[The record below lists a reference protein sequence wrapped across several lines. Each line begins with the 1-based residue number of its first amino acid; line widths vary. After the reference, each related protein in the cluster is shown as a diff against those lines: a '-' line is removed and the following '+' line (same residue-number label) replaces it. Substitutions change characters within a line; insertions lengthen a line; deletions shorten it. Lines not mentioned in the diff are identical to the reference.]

1 MDIQL
6 WKKRKKELHLT
17 HDQLAEKS
25 GASRRTIAGIF
36 SGDPTYQSPTLNTI
50 ESIERA
56 LGLNQPQTK
65 KGPVLEDEIE
75 LNDIYPI
82 KIIGEVTAGVP
93 IEEQENIEGV
103 VYISYRPPEEYFSVR
118 VHGDSMKGIGLLDRD
133 VLIVHKQE
141 TVENGE
147 ICVAMVNGKQTVKRF
162 RQYGS
167 NFFLMPENPDYDPIP
182 LNPGDD
188 VIFLGKVVEWRHIL

>member
-1 MDIQL
+1 MNLEL
-6 WKKRKKELHLT
+6 WKRRKKELHLT

-25 GASRRTIAGIF
+25 GISRRTIARIF
-36 SGDPTYQSPTLNTI
+36 AGKPDMPSPTLNTI

-56 LGLNQPQTK
+56 LGLNQPRTK
-65 KGPVLEDEIE
+65 KAPLLEDEIE

-182 LNPGDD
+182 LNPGDN

>member
-1 MDIQL
+1 MDL
-6 WKKRKKELHLT
+6 EKWKRIKKEKKLT
-17 HDQLAEKS
+17 FDALAEKS
-25 GASRRTIAGIF
+25 NIPKRTLEDIF
-36 SGDPTYQSPTLNTI
+36 SGRTVEPRITTV
-50 ESIERA
+50 EAIERA

-65 KGPVLEDEIE
+65 KNPVIKDEVE

-82 KIIGEVTAGVP
+82 KIIGEVVAGIP

-141 TVENGE
+141 TVESGE

-162 RQYGS
+162 RQYGA

-188 VIFLGKVVEWRHIL
+188 VVILGKVVEWRHIL

>member
-25 GASRRTIAGIF
+25 GVSRRTIAGIF

-56 LGLNQPQTK
+56 LGLNRPQIK
-65 KGPVLEDEIE
+65 KAPVLEDEVE

-93 IEEQENIEGV
+93 IEEQENIEGL

-147 ICVAMVNGKQTVKRF
+147 ICVAMVNGKQNGQALPPVWLELLPHA
-162 RQYGS
+162 G
-167 NFFLMPENPDYDPIP
+167 E
-182 LNPGDD
+182 PG
-188 VIFLGKVVEWRHIL
+188 L

>member
-25 GASRRTIAGIF
+25 GVSRRTIAGIF

-56 LGLNQPQTK
+56 LGLNQPRTK
-65 KGPVLEDEIE
+65 KAPLLEDEIE

-182 LNPGDD
+182 LNPGDN

>member
-1 MDIQL
+1 MDLEL

-25 GASRRTIAGIF
+25 GISRRTIARIF
-36 SGDPTYQSPTLNTI
+36 SGNPDTPSPTLNTV
-50 ESIERA
+50 EAIERA

-65 KGPVLEDEIE
+65 KDPVIQDEVE
-75 LNDIYPI
+75 LHDYYP
-82 KIIGEVTAGVP
+82 KFIIGEVVAGVP

-103 VYISYRPPEEYFSVR
+103 IYISYRPPEEYFCVR
-118 VHGDSMKGIGLLDRD
+118 VHGDSMKNIGLLDRD
-133 VLIVHKQE
+133 VLVVHKQE
-141 TVENGE
+141 IVENGE

-162 RQYGS
+162 KQYGT
-167 NFFLMPENPDYDPIP
+167 NFFLMPENPDYEPIA

-188 VIFLGKVVEWRHIL
+188 VVILGKVVEWRHIL

>member
-25 GASRRTIAGIF
+25 GVSRRTIAGIF

-56 LGLNQPQTK
+56 LGLNQPRTK
-65 KGPVLEDEIE
+65 KAPLLEDEIE

>member
-1 MDIQL
+1 MNLEQ

-25 GASRRTIAGIF
+25 GISRRTIARIF
-36 SGDPTYQSPTLNTI
+36 AGGPDMPSPTLNTV
-50 ESIERA
+50 EAIERA

-65 KGPVLEDEIE
+65 KDPVLEDEVE

-82 KIIGEVTAGVP
+82 KIIGEVVAGIP

-133 VLIVHKQE
+133 VLIVHKQG
-141 TVENGE
+141 TVESGE

-162 RQYGS
+162 RQYGA

-188 VIFLGKVVEWRHIL
+188 VVILGKVVEWRHIL

>member
-25 GASRRTIAGIF
+25 GVSRRTIAGIF

-56 LGLNQPQTK
+56 LGLNRPQTK
-65 KGPVLEDEIE
+65 KDPVLEDEVE

-141 TVENGE
+141 KVENGE

>member
-1 MDIQL
+1 MDIQQ
-6 WKKRKKELHLT
+6 WKRRKKELHLT

-25 GASRRTIAGIF
+25 GISRRTIAGIF
-36 SGDPTYQSPTLNTI
+36 SGDPTYQSPTLNTV
-50 ESIERA
+50 EAIERA

-65 KGPVLEDEIE
+65 KDPVIKDEVE
-75 LNDIYPI
+75 LNDMYPI
-82 KIIGEVTAGVP
+82 KIIGEVVAGIP

-141 TVENGE
+141 TVESGE

-162 RQYGS
+162 RQYGA

-188 VIFLGKVVEWRHIL
+188 VVILGKVVEWRHIL